1 MWDRG
6 PAWCKV
12 SGDRGPS
19 RTAPLAM
26 VLNHCLV
33 GNVAPSP
40 WDPGVPIQSLLGST
54 VWESRRKRENQKES
68 RRKRQRE
75 RKRQR

>member
-6 PAWCKV
+6 PAQCQV
-12 SGDRGPS
+12 SEDRGPF
-19 RTAPLAM
+19 RTPPLAM

-40 WDPGVPIQSLLGST
+40 WDPGARIQSLSGSK
-54 VWESRRKRENQKES
+54 VWESRRKRGIK
-68 RRKRQRE
+68 RRAGE
-75 RKRQR
+75 RDTER